1 MVEPTAKSKVDQKGP
16 PEPENPNIVIPPKGS
31 KAQKT
36 YLWNVDAKGN
46 LVKVE
51 SSTAKRSYALLPQET
66 QVALTQ
72 YLLAT
77 NVVPTDSARKSLWGK
92 IVDGAIVE
100 YKGGRQTTPVEVLAD
115 LLNNN
120 PNVAGVTTNAKI
132 EFDPITAEATIKNIA
147 LDIGFDTTQLT
158 EADKQDFLN
167 KINAAAA
174 EGTKTTQ
181 KVLTTGGY
189 ETVTTPSTFNAK
201 TFTENWLWA
210 KVNIGDTKALPA
222 KAFTSLSTVK
232 NVLRNNGIDYLG
244 DKEVNQLAV
253 QLASGATT
261 EAKIKA
267 DYAAQA
273 AKNYPLLA
281 DRLASTPGAT
291 VRDLV
296 TPYLSAVAKWWEIDP
311 DTIDLSNPAVDKALR
326 PDGTQGKAPMMS
338 LADFTTMLKMSPEA
352 EKTTWANESA
362 RSAATGLARAMGFG
376 V

>member
-1 MVEPTAKSKVDQKGP
+1 M
-16 PEPENPNIVIPPKGS
+16 
-31 KAQKT
+31 
-36 YLWNVDAKGN
+36 
-46 LVKVE
+46 
-51 SSTAKRSYALLPQET
+51 
-66 QVALTQ
+66 
-72 YLLAT
+72 
-77 NVVPTDSARKSLWGK
+77 
-92 IVDGAIVE
+92 
-100 YKGGRQTTPVEVLAD
+100 
-115 LLNNN
+115 
-120 PNVAGVTTNAKI
+120 
-132 EFDPITAEATIKNIA
+132 
-147 LDIGFDTTQLT
+147 DIGFDMTQLT

-167 KINAAAA
+167 KINQAAS

-189 ETVTTPSTFNAK
+189 ETVTTPTVFNAK

-222 KAFTSLSTVK
+222 KAFTSLSTVR

-253 QLASGATT
+253 QLASGATS

>member
-1 MVEPTAKSKVDQKGP
+1 MADKDVPAAPTLTI
-16 PEPENPNIVIPPKGS
+16 NIPPKGS
-31 KAQKT
+31 KAKKI
-36 YLWNVDAKGN
+36 YLWSTDAKGN
-46 LVKVE
+46 IIKVE
-51 SSTAKRSYALLPQET
+51 SSTAKKSYALLPKET

-72 YLLAT
+72 YLIAT
-77 NVVPTDSARKSLWGK
+77 NVVPTDSARKALWGK
-92 IVDGAIVE
+92 IVDGAVVE
-100 YKGGRQTTPVEVLAD
+100 YKSGKQTTPVEVLAD

-120 PNVAGVTTNAKI
+120 PNVAGVTTTAKI
-132 EFDPITAEATIKNIA
+132 QYDPITAEATIKNVA
-147 LDIGFDTTQLT
+147 LDIGFDTTLLT
-158 EADKQDFLN
+158 DDDKADFLS
-167 KINAAAA
+167 KINEAAS

-189 ETVTTPSTFNAK
+189 ETISTPSTFNAK
-201 TFTENWLWA
+201 TFTENYLWA

-244 DKEVNQLAV
+244 DKEVNQLAIN
-253 QLASGATT
+253 LASGVTT

-267 DYAAQA
+267 DYAAEA

-338 LADFTTMLKMSPEA
+338 LSDFTTMLKMSPEA

>member
-1 MVEPTAKSKVDQKGP
+1 MAK
-16 PEPENPNIVIPPKGS
+16 EIPAAPGTPIIINKGS
-31 KAQKT
+31 KAQKV
-36 YLWNVDAKGN
+36 YLWSTDAKGN
-46 LVKVE
+46 IIKVE
-51 SSTAKRSYALLPQET
+51 SSTAKKSYALLPKET

-72 YLLAT
+72 YLIAT
-77 NVVPTDSARKSLWGK
+77 QVVPTDSARKALWGK

-100 YKGGRQTTPVEVLAD
+100 YKNGKQTTPVEVLAD

-120 PNVAGVTTNAKI
+120 PNVAGVTTTAKI
-132 EFDPITAEATIKNIA
+132 QYDPITAEATIKNIA
-147 LDIGFDTTQLT
+147 LDIGFDTTLLT
-158 EADKQDFLN
+158 DADKADFLT
-167 KINAAAA
+167 KINQAAA

-189 ETVTTPSTFNAK
+189 ETITTPSTFNAK
-201 TFTENWLWA
+201 TFTENYLWA

-244 DKEVNQLAV
+244 DKEVNQLAIN
-253 QLASGATT
+253 LASGVTT
-261 EAKIKA
+261 EAKIKT

-281 DRLASTPGAT
+281 ERLASTPGAT

-311 DTIDLSNPAVDKALR
+311 DTIELSNPAVDKALR

-352 EKTTWANESA
+352 EKTSWANESA